1 MNKLTDPSGNVLQS
15 ALTEKELR
23 ERLGHYVAPA
33 GLYERNKALAFAGRV
48 SCNLDRLVAGS
59 WNEIVLDYE
68 VGSSGVAD
76 GAWFKATFKFYSDWA
91 LFQTVDPAGANY
103 LSAEYQAGP
112 LAPGQ
117 SPATVQSLKVR
128 FDQKGHERPFQKAV
142 IVDTVDGYLNAGDHI
157 IVRLGDRRMGGPGTR
172 VQTFVEDKFRFRCY
186 VDPLG
191 TSRFVAVPGD
201 IVIDIVPGVPA
212 ALSIVGPRLVK
223 PGVPFALRVSAHDR
237 WGNACVGIGCPVEV
251 SATLDGREVYRTA
264 LEFDSKGWA
273 TAPLADLPRAA
284 GELRV
289 AARMP
294 GALDVED
301 GIHYVTI
308 DQRSPCARV
317 FYGDLHVHA
326 HDTVG
331 TNSPAYNTAYGRDIA
346 GLDVISYTANDF
358 QITDA
363 NWKLG
368 VKAMDEFHKDGE
380 LVCYPVQ
387 EWCGSSTA
395 GGDHNVV
402 FLHGRQ
408 PEFPYNAKGEHNR
421 TLTWNEDM
429 KGSAVELGRWPIEE
443 LWLAYADDPENH
455 LIMPHVGG
463 RRYIPDW
470 HHPEL
475 ERLVEITSAWGHFGW
490 LYQDV
495 IARGYKLGASASGDE
510 HRGRPGGGLPGT
522 QVFGTK
528 GGITGIIADR
538 LDRQT
543 VGRALRA
550 RHTFAATGERLVA
563 LARCGDFMQGDELG
577 SQGPATIEYRFL
589 GNTGWDELVAY
600 DHSGPIWRRDLQKES
615 GYSARRIRV
624 RWGGARI
631 PDRYRWAEWRG
642 TITVLD
648 GTINGFAGGGF
659 EHQEES
665 VWRAGP
671 TDIGFRTDTYG
682 DSDCVVIDVT
692 NLARCRIRVA
702 GRIDSYVKVGN
713 PLEGN
718 PYVHCPTFEWELSG
732 AELLAAGQVRREL
745 GGQELFL
752 AIERVTDAPLPRDV
766 AGTLE
771 IDASNGPHGF
781 RPIYLHGRQADDAK
795 VWTSAMF
802 IRFGEAK
809 PARRS
814 ARPARR

>member
-1 MNKLTDPSGNVLQS
+1 MNKPTDPTKPAVR
-15 ALTEKELR
+15 ALGEAELR
-23 ERLGHYVAPA
+23 NRLGRYVAPA
-33 GLYERNKALAFAGRV
+33 GLYERNKPRPFAGRV
-48 SCNLDRLVAGS
+48 TCNVDRLVAGS
-59 WNEIVLDYE
+59 WSEVVLDYE
-68 VGSSGVAD
+68 VGASGVAD
-76 GAWFKATFKFYSDWA
+76 GSWFKATFKFYSDWA
-91 LFQTVDPAGANY
+91 LFQTVDPRGANY

-112 LAPGQ
+112 LVAGQ

-201 IVIDIVPGVPA
+201 IVIDIVAGAPA
-212 ALSIVGPRLVK
+212 SLALVGPRLAK
-223 PGVPFALRVSAHDR
+223 PGTPITLRLNAHDL
-237 WGNACVGIGCPVEV
+237 WGNACVDTPAQVEV
-251 SATLDGREVYRTA
+251 TATLDGKPAYRKLLA
-264 LEFDSKGWA
+264 FDAKGWA
-273 TAPLADLPRAA
+273 TLAITDLPREA
-284 GELRV
+284 GELAVR
-289 AARMP
+289 AGIP
-294 GALDVED
+294 GARDVTEAV
-301 GIHYVTI
+301 HYVTL
-308 DQRSPCARV
+308 DQGAPCPRV

-363 NWKLG
+363 NWELG
-368 VKAMDEFHKDGE
+368 VKTMEEFHKDGE

-402 FLHGRQ
+402 FLHGKR
-408 PEFPYNAKGEHNR
+408 PDFPYNSKGEHNR
-421 TLTWNEDM
+421 TFTWNEDM
-429 KGSAVELGRWPIEE
+429 KGTAVDLGRWPIEE
-443 LWLAYADDPENH
+443 LWLAYCHDPENH

-475 ERLVEITSAWGHFGW
+475 ERLIEISSSWGHFGW

-495 IARGYKLGASASGDE
+495 ITRGYKLGASASGDE

-538 LDRQT
+538 LDRAT
-543 VGRALRA
+543 IGRALRA
-550 RHTFAATGERLVA
+550 RHTFAATGERLVG
-563 LARCGDFMQGDELG
+563 LARAGQHIQGDEFRAN
-577 SQGPATIEYRFL
+577 GPVKIEYRFL
-589 GNTGWDELVAY
+589 GNTGWDEIAAW
-600 DHSGPIWRRDLQKES
+600 DHTGCFWRRELQKEL
-615 GYSARRIRV
+615 GYSPRRIRV

-642 TITVLD
+642 TIGIVN
-648 GTINGFAGGGF
+648 GTINAFAGNGF
-659 EHQEES
+659 EHLEES

-671 TDIGFRTDTYG
+671 TEIGFRTDTYG
-682 DSDCVVIDVT
+682 DADCAVIDID

-702 GRIDSYVKVGN
+702 GRIDAYVKVGN

-718 PYVHCPTFEWELSG
+718 PFVHCPTFDWEVPG
-732 AELLAAGQVRREL
+732 AELLESGTLRREL
-745 GGQELFL
+745 GGTELFL
-752 AIERVTDAPLPRDV
+752 AIERVTDATLPRDV
-766 AGTLE
+766 AGALE
-771 IDASNGPHGF
+771 IPPGNGPHGF
-781 RPIYLHGRQADDAK
+781 RPVYFCGRQADDAK
-795 VWTSAMF
+795 VWTSALF
-802 IRFGEAK
+802 IEF
-809 PARRS
+809 
-814 ARPARR
+814 

>member
-1 MNKLTDPSGNVLQS
+1 MNKMTDLSKTTEKQK
-15 ALTEKELR
+15 LTETELR
-23 ERLGHYVAPA
+23 KRLGDYVAPA
-33 GLYERNKALAFAGRV
+33 GLYDRNKARPFAGKV
-48 SCNLDRLVAGS
+48 ACNVARLVAGS

-68 VGSSGVAD
+68 VGASGIAD

-91 LFQTVDPAGANY
+91 LFQTVNPQGANY
-103 LSAEYQAGP
+103 VSAEYQAGP

-157 IVRLGDRRMGGPGTR
+157 VIRLGDRRMGGPGTR

-201 IVIDIVPGVPA
+201 VVIDIVPGEPA
-212 ALSIVGPRLVK
+212 SMALVGPRLIK
-223 PGVPFALRVSAHDR
+223 PGTSYAVRVNAHDC
-237 WGNACVGIGCPVEV
+237 WGNACVDIGKAVEV
-251 SATLDGREVYRTA
+251 IATLDGKDIYRKIIDLGA
-264 LEFDSKGWA
+264 KGWA
-273 TAPLADLPRAA
+273 TAGIVDLPSEA
-284 GELRV
+284 GELTI

-294 GALDVED
+294 GALDVAD
-301 GIHYVTI
+301 AVHFVTI
-308 DQRSPCARV
+308 DSNAPCTRV
-317 FYGDLHVHA
+317 FYADLHVHA

-363 NWKLG
+363 NWDLG
-368 VKAMDEFHKDGE
+368 VKTMDEFHRDGE

-402 FLHGRQ
+402 FLHGKK
-408 PEFPYNAKGEHNR
+408 PEFPYNRKGEHNR

-429 KGSAVELGRWPIEE
+429 KGSGVDVGRWPIEE
-443 LWLAYADDPENH
+443 LWLAYIDDPENH

-463 RRYIPDW
+463 RRYVPDW

-475 ERLVEITSAWGHFGW
+475 ERLIEITSAWGHFGW

-495 IARGYKLGASASGDE
+495 IGRGYKLGASASGDE

-528 GGITGIIADR
+528 GGITGIIADK
-538 LDRQT
+538 LDRAT
-543 VGRALRA
+543 IGRALRA
-550 RHTFAATGERLVA
+550 RRTFAATGERLVG
-563 LARCGDFMQGDELG
+563 LTRCGSYLQGDEFG
-577 SQGPATIEYRFL
+577 SDGPVTIDYRFL
-589 GNTGWDELVAY
+589 GSSGWDEIAAY
-600 DHSGPIWRRDLQKES
+600 DHGGRIWHRDLQREA

-642 TITVLD
+642 TVSVIN

-682 DSDCVVIDVT
+682 DSDCVVIDVS
-692 NLARCRIRVA
+692 NLDHCRIRVA
-702 GRIDSYVKVGN
+702 GRIDSYAKVGD
-713 PLEGN
+713 PLGGN
-718 PYVHCPTFEWELSG
+718 PFVHCPTFEWDVTG
-732 AELLAAGQVRREL
+732 AELLSAGNLRREL
-745 GGQELFL
+745 GGAELFL
-752 AIERVTDAPLPRDV
+752 AIERIADESMPREV
-766 AGTLE
+766 SGTLE
-771 IDASNGPHGF
+771 IEPRNSAHGF
-781 RPIYLHGRQADDAK
+781 RPVYFYGRQVDDAK

-802 IRFGEAK
+802 IEFKR
-809 PARRS
+809 
-814 ARPARR
+814 